1 MGLSFQKHLK
11 MDSVKCCLGFFQA
24 FPEKQKR
31 QNMFEVV
38 ISPMKRHEILSMV
51 TKKHVSNAFNCLVND
66 IYIYILTNTTIQ
78 YVVTHIYIF
87 MGVSKN
93 RGTPKWMVH
102 NGKTLLKWMI
112 WGYPYFWKQLY
123 ICLPKWIEC
132 THPMVP

>member
-51 TKKHVSNAFNCLVND
+51 AKKHVSNAFNCLVND

-78 YVVTHIYIF
+78 YVVTHIYIYLWVF
-87 MGVSKN
+87 PKIGVPQNGWFIMGK
-93 RGTPKWMVH
+93 
-102 NGKTLLKWMI
+102 
-112 WGYPYFWKQLY
+112 PY
-123 ICLPKWIEC
+123 
-132 THPMVP
+132 